1 MNRGMLYSRNDAAY
15 TDINDI
21 KNVKGRKDLYRIS
34 FGVITFQ
41 MRYDK
46 NSIFTN
52 RTLKLAYVIPNKAKF
67 ATSRTAVTIFLG
79 LKDNNGILNTAYEAK
94 TASISCK
101 KPLPLL
107 KISITLIMTDNMI
120 ITLFLKFFMIFP
132 ASDRL
137 FGQKVILFH

>member
-1 MNRGMLYSRNDAAY
+1 MLYSRNDAAY

-21 KNVKGRKDLYRIS
+21 KNVKGKNNLYRIS

-46 NSIFTN
+46 NNIFTN
-52 RTLKLAYVIPNKAKF
+52 RTLKLAYVMPNKAKF
-67 ATSRTAVTIFLG
+67 AISRTAVTIFLG
-79 LKDNNGILNTAYEAK
+79 LNDNNGILNTAYEAK
-94 TASISCK
+94 TARISCK

-107 KISITLIMTDNMI
+107 KTSIKLIMIDNKMMS
-120 ITLFLKFFMIFP
+120 TLFLKFFMFFP

-137 FGQKVILFH
+137 LVRK